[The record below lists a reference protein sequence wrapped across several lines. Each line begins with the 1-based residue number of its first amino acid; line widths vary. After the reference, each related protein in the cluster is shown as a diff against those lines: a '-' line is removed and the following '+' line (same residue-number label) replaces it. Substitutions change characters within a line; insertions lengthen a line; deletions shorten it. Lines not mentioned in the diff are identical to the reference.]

1 MKKLI
6 TALFIIT
13 GFMTSGLLYSQNVST
28 LVPGASTFDDGL
40 SIDNSGNI
48 YASRYVGTTI
58 TKITPFGQTSIFAS
72 GISTPNGTDFGP
84 DGYLYV
90 PSNVSNGKVV
100 KISPAGVV
108 EPFIASIP
116 FPATVLFRSDGKM
129 YISSYQGGKIFLA
142 DSAGNYSLLYTGG
155 GMTDPVGLTLDDN
168 ENLYAANFNDGK
180 IFSITQSGDITLL
193 AQVPGIVGFI
203 EYSKGYIY
211 ATGFNTHKIYKVT
224 LTGQISVLAGTGV
237 SGQVNGSFATAT
249 FNGPN
254 GIVASLGGDS
264 LFISDFNARS
274 LRVIS
279 GISTGIINI
288 SSVTPEAYHLSQN
301 YPNPFNPVTKI
312 AFEITGSNNS
322 GNVQLVRLSVF
333 DAVGKEIANPVNE
346 NLSPGKYEADFD
358 AGNLPSGVYFYRLEV
373 SGTNQ
378 FTSGKFSQTK
388 SMILLK

>member
-1 MKKLI
+1 
-6 TALFIIT
+6 
-13 GFMTSGLLYSQNVST
+13 MTSGLLYSQNVST

-224 LTGQISVLAGTGV
+224 LSGQLSVLAGTGTA
-237 SGQVNGSFATAT
+237 GQVNGSFATAT
-249 FNGPN
+249 FNAPN

-288 SSVTPEAYHLSQN
+288 SSVTPEAYHLLQN

-346 NLSPGKYEADFD
+346 NLSPGKYEVDFD

-373 SGTNQ
+373 SGADQ
-378 FTSGKFSQTK
+378 FTAGKFSQTK